1 MTHEKVK
8 FRKSKGA
15 YRFYGQWPMA
25 MGDVTL
31 STEMQH
37 FFCCNMM
44 TLSAS
49 IVSGENLDFFKDM
62 GGGNSTFCDINF

>member
-15 YRFYGQWPMA
+15 YRFYGQWPMT

-37 FFCCNMM
+37 DD
-44 TLSAS
+44 LKGS
-49 IVSGENLDFFKDM
+49 VREK
-62 GGGNSTFCDINF
+62 